1 MAEGKGTYSG
11 IFKMLG
17 AAKAAADN
25 RRVAASMGRVLSM
38 SGRLRAG
45 MLGMTSALAGTGAA
59 LVAVGM
65 AARRV
70 VNAYGEYTI
79 AQSRI
84 RTTLAA
90 QLPNYRAVS
99 AVVGQHADMVGRRL
113 GYSLTESN
121 EAMMTMLQTGLG
133 THRSMRVFGTAM
145 QLARVA
151 DMDTANATRF
161 LTDTMNMFRM
171 EAARS
176 GEEAQHFA
184 RRMSTQLAVA
194 ANMAST
200 DIESL
205 QQAFRYAG
213 GELSTL
219 GFESQDVMSALAA
232 LSSVGLRSTT
242 AGTRLR
248 GAIAALH
255 TPSQTTLDFFEQ
267 FGIRGQEL
275 HEVFYDSTGQIRS
288 MGDGMSNLGDLFR
301 RLPSDFAR
309 NTAVTRL
316 FGRRAMA
323 AGSAISEL
331 SEAGDRFRA
340 ISARLGEEDV
350 MEGTILDRQA
360 QERTRSF
367 GFQVEQLRQGITDL
381 GIAFGEILF
390 GAMDET
396 GEGFGTHIRQV
407 AAAIRLSG
415 NLENMTAAQRREWE
429 ALSPEVRES
438 GQRYRELFVNIAE
451 LIKFLGMLARG
462 IMWLVNNFPR
472 ATLAA
477 VGFYMVVGRGGLIS
491 AVSGA
496 GQSLM
501 TFSGHLLRNTL
512 MMRHAGIGARLAM
525 LAVAA
530 LGVEIAGRA
539 TTALQNHIIAQQ
551 GMTRELEQIRRG
563 TVAAHAETVR
573 SIPVVGHLA
582 AQYVELAG
590 AIQQAWREHDALT
603 NRQEA
608 AARRE
613 FGQAEEQ
620 IQRRY
625 ERMRESG
632 LEQYRSRSD
641 EELRAMAALQER
653 QQSMVRMATLMYAR
667 GIQSE
672 RGVQQYLR
680 GRVGAGQIAGIS
692 SEIMRLQRPMVARG
706 EADVRREAAR
716 MTAGVSGWTEQS
728 RMIRGM
734 DQTATQ
740 LGGLESAAERART
753 ALDEI
758 ALGIDAPGT
767 RAEQSIPLVQDAY
780 IGGSGLVR
788 ASAGDVIVS
797 REHLARAVSARR
809 GAMVGPAMG
818 EGVGDRTM
826 TGPMISSHGGGAS
839 EVTVEVPLVIDGTE
853 IARAVGRA
861 HIRHLERSGASFAPE
876 QRRTMRE
883 TGFTERVG

>member
-184 RRMSTQLAVA
+184 RRMATQLSVA

-213 GELSTL
+213 GELSSL

-255 TPSQTTLDFFEQ
+255 TPSRTTIALFRQ
-267 FGIRGQEL
+267 WGIQETEL
-275 HEVFYDSTGQIRS
+275 RETFYDSTGQIRS
-288 MGDGMSNLGDLFR
+288 MGDGIENLSNLFR
-301 RLPSDFAR
+301 RLPTQHAR
-309 NTAVTRL
+309 NTALIRL
-316 FGRRAMA
+316 FGRRALA
-323 AGSAISEL
+323 AGATVTGL
-331 SEAGDRFRA
+331 TEAGDRFAA
-340 ISARLGEEDV
+340 ISERISQTDV
-350 MEGTILDRQA
+350 TEGTLLDRMA
-360 QERTRSF
+360 EERTRSF

-438 GQRYRELFVNIAE
+438 GQRYRELFVNLSDVLRITADFLRWVVNIANE
-451 LIKFLGMLARG
+451 Y
-462 IMWLVNNFPR
+462 PR
-472 ATLAA
+472 ATAAATGFMVISGGIIPSLTTVWSILKGIVFVLKIFGTGAGIAASGFILVATGVGILTAAVNSAIPSLTSWFEEFVGATEGAANFRATNNYLNRDIATSIPIIGNFVGIWTDVANALIAVVDIISGNRSFFDFITGIRGGPTATERVGGRLTSAIETATREQQQGLRPGETDAEMMARVTESQRMMQEERLAA
-477 VGFYMVVGRGGLIS
+477 LLSAEGHRTTGSIRTRLRDMGITESPDTIRNMMEMMGRSDIQARGRRLAEDRDLLGPSLKDEANMTGRELTVLTRRSAEAARALASIGSTTVADPDAQSSPFAIPGVEDAYINRGGLI
-491 AVSGA
+491 
-496 GQSLM
+496 
-501 TFSGHLLRNTL
+501 
-512 MMRHAGIGARLAM
+512 
-525 LAVAA
+525 
-530 LGVEIAGRA
+530 
-539 TTALQNHIIAQQ
+539 
-551 GMTRELEQIRRG
+551 
-563 TVAAHAETVR
+563 
-573 SIPVVGHLA
+573 
-582 AQYVELAG
+582 
-590 AIQQAWREHDALT
+590 
-603 NRQEA
+603 
-608 AARRE
+608 
-613 FGQAEEQ
+613 
-620 IQRRY
+620 
-625 ERMRESG
+625 
-632 LEQYRSRSD
+632 
-641 EELRAMAALQER
+641 
-653 QQSMVRMATLMYAR
+653 
-667 GIQSE
+667 
-672 RGVQQYLR
+672 
-680 GRVGAGQIAGIS
+680 
-692 SEIMRLQRPMVARG
+692 
-706 EADVRREAAR
+706 
-716 MTAGVSGWTEQS
+716 
-728 RMIRGM
+728 
-734 DQTATQ
+734 
-740 LGGLESAAERART
+740 
-753 ALDEI
+753 
-758 ALGIDAPGT
+758 
-767 RAEQSIPLVQDAY
+767 
-780 IGGSGLVR
+780 R
-788 ASAGDVIVS
+788 ASSGDVVVS

-826 TGPMISSHGGGAS
+826 TGPMTSSHGGGAS